1 MMKGVKTMME
11 MKKLIDVIPT
21 LITNGIFSHIDNPIW
36 SEQFTDSFL
45 DLHFGSL
52 YSQKWVSPLVSIMV
66 GDDDVISDE
75 NLSRLANSIY
85 EIRKNEWGK
94 LFNDLMAEYNP
105 IENTDAMETTTE
117 TKTGSGTDGNTRTL
131 NTTNTN
137 TGSGSANTSGT
148 SSGSSSGT
156 SSGTSSGA
164 DNVYGFDSAAAVGD
178 RTNSGTNSGN
188 SSDETES
195 ETSTETT
202 TTSSNTEQN
211 TGTIGDS
218 GTHSYS
224 ETFTRNYRKHGNI
237 GVMTNVQ
244 LLRDD
249 TDFWGWSFVKQ
260 IFNEVADFLTLDV
273 Y

>member
-1 MMKGVKTMME
+1 MKGVKTMME

-52 YSQKWVSPLVSIMV
+52 YSQKWVSPLVSLMV

-131 NTTNTN
+131 NTTNIN
-137 TGSGSANTSGT
+137 TGSGSANTSGS

-156 SSGTSSGA
+156 SSGTSSGS
-164 DNVYGFDSAAAVGD
+164 DNVYGFDSAADVGD

-195 ETSTETT
+195 ETTTAT
-202 TTSSNTEQN
+202 TTSSNNTEKN

-218 GTHSYS
+218 GSHSYS
-224 ETFTRNYRKHGNI
+224 ETVTRNYRKHGNI

-249 TDFWGWSFVKQ
+249 TDFWGWSFVNQ
-260 IFNEVADFLTLDV
+260 IFGEVVDFLTLDV